1 MQKQLQFKKHTML
14 FKKLKWYFKG
24 EINLLSSWLQPAQ
37 TRLRV
42 SKQKLAILI
51 QFCWQVLLMQM
62 DIAHCPGIY
71 QKNQF
76 LEKNKKQK
84 KEL

>member
-1 MQKQLQFKKHTML
+1 MIFY
-14 FKKLKWYFKG
+14 KLKWYFKG
-24 EINLLSSWLQPAQ
+24 EINLSSWLQPAQ

-51 QFCWQVLLMQM
+51 QLCWQALLMQM

-76 LEKNKKQK
+76 QEKKKFFFLK
-84 KEL
+84 KSKL